1 MENTRLWNPSIS
13 QLPHPR
19 PRKVVLL
26 TPMDQH
32 GPPEPGHPVAESAET
47 VDISRYCVVV
57 EVALHDRSEPF
68 AGEFNP
74 FMQIGRAH
82 V

>member
-1 MENTRLWNPSIS
+1 MNGVKANSGIWMENTRLWNPSIS
-13 QLPHPR
+13 QLPHLR

-32 GPPEPGHPVAESAET
+32 GPPEPGHPVAESAEA

-57 EVALHDRSEPF
+57 LANYKFGLNSGIF
-68 AGEFNP
+68 
-74 FMQIGRAH
+74 
-82 V
+82 